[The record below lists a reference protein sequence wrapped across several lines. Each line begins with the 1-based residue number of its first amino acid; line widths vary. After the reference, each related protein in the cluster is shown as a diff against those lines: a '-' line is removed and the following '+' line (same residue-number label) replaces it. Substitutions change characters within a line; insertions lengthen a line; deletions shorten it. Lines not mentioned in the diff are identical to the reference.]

1 MKNSGDKNKFFF
13 SVQSPYWKK
22 VHRLSKREGQC
33 HFFTIFIQDVKI
45 YHKTMAIKIIF
56 FRKHPD
62 KIDHKPKKR

>member
-1 MKNSGDKNKFFF
+1 MFFF

-45 YHKTMAIKIIF
+45 YHKTIAIKIIF
-56 FRKHPD
+56 FQETS
-62 KIDHKPKKR
+62 